1 MTLKEIKDFML
12 NRLPKSRSK
21 DFGYY
26 NGNHYDDDGHCSST
40 AYLKIINFWEN
51 FDNDRSFLYL
61 VSGEFVTDLDLSG
74 GRSYLLP
81 EEELAPM
88 CVKYLV
94 NNLGYTYEEFD
105 KIIYNSTELNELID
119 DLFQD
124 KSYIRDI
131 KIKEVLKEET
141 TPINIWQSYNFEIPE
156 PEKNTFVGWIK
167 KYQEGNNF

>member
-12 NRLPKSRSK
+12 SRLPMSRTK

-26 NGNHYDDDGHCSST
+26 DGNHYDDDGHCSST

-61 VSGEFVTDLDLSG
+61 VSGEFITDLDLGG

-88 CVKYLV
+88 CFEYLV
-94 NNLGYTYEEFD
+94 NNLGYTYEKFD
-105 KIIYNSTELNELID
+105 KSICNSTEINEYID
-119 DLFQD
+119 ELYQD

-131 KIKEVLKEET
+131 KIKE
-141 TPINIWQSYNFEIPE
+141 IIQGS
-156 PEKNTFVGWIK
+156 
-167 KYQEGNNF
+167 